1 VWLHDAAG
9 DRQISVEGIAWAPL
23 LSADG
28 QKVCYLVGNS
38 FDSGAGELRVT
49 DLKSGRSERLFP
61 GKMVTGFDVSRDDRI
76 VAAVVERD
84 GGEQVWLASLDG
96 RTTPR
101 RIPMAGRDDGGRT
114 EPRFGPAGEIIFRAG
129 QGRGV
134 VRVNEDG
141 SGWQQVNTGSS
152 FLGRTSPDAQWISG
166 MKGTGTNPPIWL
178 FSLTGAEPVLFL
190 AEYGGRTLR
199 WAPDGSHLF
208 LSRPFS
214 ARTYVLPLANG
225 SMLPDIPAGGFRT
238 EAEIA
243 ALPGVE
249 IIPHGDVGP
258 GPSPNVYVYSRETVS
273 RNIYRIP
280 LR

>member
-1 VWLHDAAG
+1 
-9 DRQISVEGIAWAPL
+9 
-23 LSADG
+23 
-28 QKVCYLVGNS
+28 
-38 FDSGAGELRVT
+38 
-49 DLKSGRSERLFP
+49 
-61 GKMVTGFDVSRDDRI
+61 

-101 RIPMAGRDDGGRT
+101 RIPMARRVDGGRT
-114 EPRFGPAGEIIFRAG
+114 EPRFGPAGEIIFRWG
-129 QGRGV
+129 IERGV

-141 SGWQQVNTGSS
+141 SGSRQVNTGVSN
-152 FLGRTSPDAQWISG
+152 LGRTSPDGRWISG

-178 FSLTGAEPVLFL
+178 FSLTGADPLLFL
-190 AEYGGRTLR
+190 GERRAQSLR
-199 WAPDGSHLF
+199 WAPDGSRLYL
-208 LSRPFS
+208 LSPFS
-214 ARTYVLPLANG
+214 GRTYVLPVANG
-225 SMLPDIPAGGFRT
+225 SMLPHIPSGGFRT

-258 GPSPNVYVYSRETVS
+258 GPSPDVYVYSRETVS

-280 LR
+280 LQ